1 MIEQGLQEQP
11 IRILHLEDNPDDA
24 EMCMR
29 SLGQSGLDFRVKRVS
44 KADEFKTECESRH
57 YDVILGDYRLPGWT
71 GLEAVRWLRSSG
83 SIIPFILVT
92 GELGSELA
100 VECIKEGADD
110 YVLKANL
117 VRLPFAVRRAVDEA
131 RVRRQRDKAEQ
142 QYFSIVREAPYGVCR
157 VDQPGRILMAN
168 PILTVLLGYQTEVD
182 ILRLNL
188 ANDIYVKPEQW
199 QEMVNSIELSTRVH
213 GAEFVWRRKDGK
225 TIIVRVDGR
234 WLETEPDEGPMCEM
248 FVQDITEQRTL
259 EQQFHQAQ
267 KMEAIGRLAG
277 GVAHDFNNLLMI
289 IRGSAELLDHHKAN
303 QQRISG
309 YIKQINDATSIA
321 ASVVQQLM
329 AFSRKQVPQKSS
341 LDFNVVLR
349 DLRKMLPRLLGED
362 IQTVFTPGQALER
375 VSADRAQIE
384 QIILNLAIN
393 ARDAMPSGGKLVIET
408 GSIVL
413 SMPKIEKGGVEL
425 PPGKYVW
432 LSVADSGTGMT
443 ADVQSHIF
451 EPFFTT
457 KEPGKGTGLGLAT
470 VYGIVR
476 EYEGVIGVDSTPG
489 KGTAF
494 NIYFPADGAAKET
507 VTAPRAPVAPGG
519 SETILLVEDE
529 AALRELTCE
538 YLRSRGYQVLWAAN
552 GLQALE
558 ICRTHETP
566 IDILMTDVIMPGI
579 RGPELVK
586 AALEMRP
593 GMHVVYLSGY
603 VDRGIEDGALGRDAI
618 FLAKPYSF
626 DELSHT
632 IRRAASGPASRPVK
646 PAAFQQ

>member
-1 MIEQGLQEQP
+1 MLEQSLQEQP
-11 IRILHLEDNPDDA
+11 IRILHLEDNPEDA

-29 SLGQSGLDFRVKRVS
+29 NLKRSGLDFSVKRVG
-44 KADEFKTECESRH
+44 KADEFKIQCEKGH
-57 YDVILGDYRLPGWT
+57 YDVILGDYRLAGWT

-92 GELGSELA
+92 GELASELA

-110 YVLKANL
+110 YVLKNKL

-131 RVRRQRDKAEQ
+131 RVRRQRDKAQ
-142 QYFSIVREAPYGVCR
+142 RQYFSIVRDAPYGVCR
-157 VDQPGRILMAN
+157 VDQHGRILMAN
-168 PILTVLLGYQTEVD
+168 PTLIVLLGYEAEADV
-182 ILRLNL
+182 LRLSL
-188 ANDIYVKPEQW
+188 ADDIYVKREQW
-199 QEMVNSIELSTRVH
+199 QEMINSVELSIRVH
-213 GAEFVWRRKDGK
+213 RAEFVWRRKNAK

-259 EQQFHQAQ
+259 EQEFHQAQ

-289 IRGSAELLDHHKAN
+289 IRGSAELLDYHKAN
-303 QQRISG
+303 PQRIGG

-329 AFSRKQVPQKSS
+329 AFSRKQVPEKIA
-341 LDFNVVLR
+341 LDLNVVLR
-349 DLRKMLPRLLGED
+349 NLCKMLPRLLGED
-362 IQTVFTPGQALER
+362 VHVIFNTGQQLDR
-375 VSADRAQIE
+375 VSADRSQIE
-384 QIILNLAIN
+384 QIILNLAVN
-393 ARDAMPSGGKLVIET
+393 ARDAMPSGGRLVIET
-408 GSIVL
+408 GNMFL
-413 SMPKIEKGGVEL
+413 DTPKIESGGVEL

-432 LSVADSGTGMT
+432 LSVTDSGTGMA
-443 ADVQSHIF
+443 ADVQAHIF

-476 EYEGVIGVDSTPG
+476 EYDGVISVDSTPG
-489 KGTAF
+489 KGTTF
-494 NIYFPADGAAKET
+494 NIYFPADRAVREAAP
-507 VTAPRAPVAPGG
+507 TASASVAPGG

-529 AALRELTCE
+529 AALRGITCE
-538 YLRSRGYQVLWAAN
+538 YLESRGYKVLCAAN

-566 IDILMTDVIMPGI
+566 IDILMTDIIMPGI

-586 AALEMRP
+586 AALEIRP
-593 GMHVVYLSGY
+593 DLHIVYLSGY
-603 VDRGIEDGALGRDAI
+603 VDRGIEDGALASDAI
-618 FLAKPYSF
+618 FLSKPYSL
-626 DELSHT
+626 DELSRS
-632 IRRAASGPASRPVK
+632 IRRAASTPN
-646 PAAFQQ
+646 PAAH